1 MSLSLYSPFVS
12 TGYSSHCNHPN
23 HISPPSTR
31 TTSAFPP
38 SLRRQRR
45 IELKSV
51 VTRSLDPMEVCGVDS
66 EGKEFKSA
74 QEMWREAIGE
84 EGDETKKTQWYRDG
98 VSYWEGVE
106 ASVDG
111 VLGGYGHV
119 NDADITGSEVFLK
132 TLIQERLLVNGAG
145 TNQHLVALDCGS
157 GIGRIT
163 KNLLIRYFNEVDLL
177 EPVAQFLDVAREN
190 LASIGSETHKAT
202 NFFCVPLQEF
212 TPAAQRYDVIW
223 VQWCIGHLTDDDFVS
238 FFNRAKGCLKP
249 GGFFVVKEN
258 LAQKGFVLDKEDR
271 SITRSDR
278 YFKELFR
285 RCGLHV
291 YQTKKGLP
299 EELFAVKMYALTVD
313 TPPKVHRTRSKTRSN
328 RPQIIK

>member
-1 MSLSLYSPFVS
+1 MSLSLYSPFVA
-12 TGYSSHCNHPN
+12 TGHFHCNHRN
-23 HISPPSTR
+23 HISPPST
-31 TTSAFPP
+31 AFASPP
-38 SLRRQRR
+38 SLYQRR
-45 IELKSV
+45 RERRIFSA
-51 VTRSLDPMEVCGVDS
+51 RSLDFPMEVCGVDS
-66 EGKEFKSA
+66 EGKEFSSA
-74 QEMWREAIGE
+74 QEMWREEIG

-119 NDADITGSEVFLK
+119 NDADIIGSEVFLK
-132 TLIQERLLVNGAG
+132 TLMQERLVNGG

-157 GIGRIT
+157 GVGRIT

-177 EPVAQFLDVAREN
+177 EPVAQFLDAAREN
-190 LASIGSETHKAT
+190 LASAGSETHKAT

-212 TPAAQRYDVIW
+212 TPAAGRYDIIW

-249 GGFFVVKEN
+249 RGFFVVKEN
-258 LAQKGFVLDKEDR
+258 LAKNGFVLDKEDR
-271 SITRSDR
+271 SITRSDP
-278 YFKELFR
+278 YFKQLFR
-285 RCGLHV
+285 RCGLHL
-291 YQTKKGLP
+291 YKTKDQKGLP
-299 EELFAVKMYALTVD
+299 QELFAVRMYALTVD
-313 TPPKVHRTRSKTRSN
+313 IPPKVHKTRSKTRGN